1 MQPFVCDWE
10 SEWVRAS
17 VALCH
22 VGTIQTTVFARSL
35 SNFTCTLL
43 MMTARR
49 NPIDFG
55 SRGQRSRSTLTLC
68 I

>member
-1 MQPFVCDWE
+1 MQPFVCDWV

-35 SNFTCTLL
+35 SNFTRTLL
-43 MMTARR
+43 MMTGGTLL
-49 NPIDFG
+49 ILG
-55 SRGQRSRSTLTLC
+55 RGVKGQGQL
-68 I
+68 